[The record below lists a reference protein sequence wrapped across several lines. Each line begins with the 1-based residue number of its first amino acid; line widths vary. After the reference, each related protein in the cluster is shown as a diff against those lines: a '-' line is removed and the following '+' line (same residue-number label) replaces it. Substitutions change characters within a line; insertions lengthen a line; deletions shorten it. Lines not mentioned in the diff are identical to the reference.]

1 MMLMDNNAGKR
12 NKLFA
17 ALKFVVLL
25 IIVIGVPLYI
35 FVFQR
40 GLISRFDSFDEVVG
54 FLRHYKQ
61 YSVPVYLAAEIL
73 QIMIFIL
80 PGQVFQFAA
89 GYLFGFLPGLFYTF
103 IGAVLGE
110 SITFYVARILG
121 SDAIHMMLGEEK
133 SMHYKELLSSRKA
146 YIITFMLYLIPG
158 LPKDAICYA
167 AGVSGIRFLPFL
179 MISVAGRMPAM
190 AGSIL
195 FGAMYMKKDYTGM
208 VIVAAVVGV
217 ICIICLMKRKD
228 ILTYIDRIYE
238 KYNEA

>member
-1 MMLMDNNAGKR
+1 MLLMDNNAEKK

-17 ALKFVVLL
+17 ALKFAVLL

-40 GLISRFDSFDEVVG
+40 DFLSQFDSFDEVVE
-54 FLRHYKQ
+54 FLRQYRQ

-80 PGQVFQFAA
+80 PGQIFQFAA

-103 IGAVLGE
+103 IGAVIGE
-110 SITFYVARILG
+110 TITFFIARLLG
-121 SDAIHMMLGEEK
+121 SDAIHLMLGEEK
-133 SMHYKELLSSRKA
+133 FRHYTELLSSKKA
-146 YIITFMLYLIPG
+146 YIITLLLYLIPG

-167 AGVSGIRFLPFL
+167 AGVSGIKFLPFL
-179 MISVAGRMPAM
+179 VISVIGRMPAM

-195 FGAMYMKKDYTGM
+195 FGAMYMKKDYAGM
-208 VIVAAVVGV
+208 AVVAAVVGV
-217 ICIICLMKRKD
+217 ICLVCIIKRKQ
-228 ILTYIDRIYE
+228 LLSYIDKLYE
-238 KYNEA
+238 KYK